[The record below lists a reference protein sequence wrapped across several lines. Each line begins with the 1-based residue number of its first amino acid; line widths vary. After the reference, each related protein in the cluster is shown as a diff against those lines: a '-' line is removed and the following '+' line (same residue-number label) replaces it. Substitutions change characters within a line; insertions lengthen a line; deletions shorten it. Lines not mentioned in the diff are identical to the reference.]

1 MANLYIKK
9 VTGIENFPI
18 NEGYILLTNH
28 NSAAD
33 FFCSALPLGIY
44 SKAQIKFKR
53 NLPINKRTS
62 VIVRFVLSRKKAYF
76 NLVYK
81 VLFSFC
87 RLFFE
92 PITIF
97 KDGAM
102 EKCVESLNKG
112 QCLIIFPEGLL
123 NEDRKQLL
131 KAKTG
136 AARLALSTKVKVI
149 PAGIINS
156 ERILPPQHSVIPSF
170 HRMTVNIGEPIDLS
184 SYYAKKD
191 DPETIQHVT
200 RMMMKR
206 LGELCNKEYL
216 Y

>member
-9 VTGIENFPI
+9 VSGIDNLPV
-18 NEGYILLTNH
+18 NEGYILLINH

-33 FFCSALPLGIY
+33 FFALAPFLGIHT
-44 SKAQIKFKR
+44 QEQLKFKR
-53 NLPINKRTS
+53 NLPINKRLS
-62 VIVRFVLSRKKAYF
+62 CIVRFVLSRKKKSF
-76 NLVYK
+76 DLVYK

-102 EKCVESLNKG
+102 EKCVESLKKG
-112 QCLIIFPEGLL
+112 QCLVIFPEGLL
-123 NEDRKQLL
+123 NEDRKKLL
-131 KAKTG
+131 KGKTG

-149 PAGIINS
+149 PVGIINS
-156 ERILPPQHSVIPSF
+156 ERILPPQHSVIPRF
-170 HRMTVNIGEPIDLS
+170 HRMTINIGKPIDLS

-191 DPETIQHVT
+191 DPETTQHVT
-200 RMMMKR
+200 RKLMKR
-206 LGELCNKEYL
+206 LGELCHKEYP